1 MTSFFDPLIQSAIGS
16 ASKTVN
22 SKQQMALL
30 DQTKTVAECALQLI
44 YASKEAGGNPKVR
57 HIFKPPLNKKSEYN
71 IKKNSP
77 QVIFTWIDQKNFMF
91 RKIKISLNI
100 LEDCIY

>member
-1 MTSFFDPLIQSAIGS
+1 MTSFFDPLVQSAIGS

-44 YASKEAGGNPKVR
+44 YAAKEAGGNPKVILLKVI
-57 HIFKPPLNKKSEYN
+57 HIFFDTFVFDFE
-71 IKKNSP
+71 
-77 QVIFTWIDQKNFMF
+77 
-91 RKIKISLNI
+91 
-100 LEDCIY
+100 

>member
-1 MTSFFDPLIQSAIGS
+1 MTSFFDPLVQSAIGS

-44 YASKEAGGNPKVR
+44 YAAKEAGGNPKVSLLR
-57 HIFKPPLNKKSEYN
+57 IIFICNTGIPDST
-71 IKKNSP
+71 
-77 QVIFTWIDQKNFMF
+77 F
-91 RKIKISLNI
+91 
-100 LEDCIY
+100 